1 MDMKE
6 VEADLISLTRAE
18 TDPGVYVCD
27 ASLEDWKRYVKSDQ
41 QALLSRAMAWN
52 HGKIYIVELPGGI
65 HDTFSGLLEFAVL
78 SATGTGDEHLI
89 SHKSVFVDN
98 LAHIEPDSSFGPA
111 PGFGATLPHGL
122 TWMEYHTLKVE
133 VGVAKGW
140 PQLDAKAVQW
150 SQFPGVEYIL
160 LIRLSP
166 ALVDTKL
173 PAMVAT
179 PIMNPTN
186 VVLDSRRLLGLPA
199 LAPIPAHFTTPN
211 LTLDFWSH
219 LGMHECV
226 LLAFVCSSFE
236 FDDERS
242 VGQITLSYVHH
253 CPGQALINIVQSI
266 VNGPV
271 TTDAIGEVV
280 ELAYRH
286 NKYGVKMQY
295 YNILGRVLLSLCE
308 CTGTDLWSDALD
320 LAWRTVYAY
329 MMTAMSP

>member
-1 MDMKE
+1 MSWRGESIYALPTRNMAVQRINGLIRKMDMKE
-6 VEADLISLTRAE
+6 VEADLISSTRAE

-27 ASLEDWKRYVKSDQ
+27 ASLEDWKRYVKSEQ

-65 HDTFSGLLEFAVL
+65 HDNFSGFLDFAVL
-78 SATGTGDEHLI
+78 SATRTGDEHLQ
-89 SHKSVFVDN
+89 SRRSTYVDN

-166 ALVDTKL
+166 ALRVFQYKL
-173 PAMVAT
+173 HSVVGGAIVPMVAT

-199 LAPIPAHFTTPN
+199 LVPIPAHFTAPN
-211 LTLDFWSH
+211 LTIDLFP
-219 LGMHECV
+219 LV
-226 LLAFVCSSFE
+226 QRIIALAN
-236 FDDERS
+236 
-242 VGQITLSYVHH
+242 
-253 CPGQALINIVQSI
+253 A
-266 VNGPV
+266 
-271 TTDAIGEVV
+271 
-280 ELAYRH
+280 
-286 NKYGVKMQY
+286 
-295 YNILGRVLLSLCE
+295 
-308 CTGTDLWSDALD
+308 
-320 LAWRTVYAY
+320 
-329 MMTAMSP
+329 

>member
-6 VEADLISLTRAE
+6 VEADLISPTRAE

-27 ASLEDWKRYVKSDQ
+27 ASLEDWKRYVKTEQ

-52 HGKIYIVELPGGI
+52 HGMIYIVELPGRI
-65 HDTFSGLLEFAVL
+65 HDKILGSLDFAVL
-78 SATGTGDEHLI
+78 SATGTGEEHLL
-89 SHKSVFVDN
+89 SCRSVFVDN

-122 TWMEYHTLKVE
+122 AWMEYHTLKVE

-160 LIRLSP
+160 LIRLPDQALRVYQYKLHSVDGG
-166 ALVDTKL
+166 ALVP

-199 LAPIPAHFTTPN
+199 LAPIPAHFTAPN
-211 LTLDFWSH
+211 LTIDLFP
-219 LGMHECV
+219 LV
-226 LLAFVCSSFE
+226 QRIIALAN
-236 FDDERS
+236 
-242 VGQITLSYVHH
+242 
-253 CPGQALINIVQSI
+253 A
-266 VNGPV
+266 
-271 TTDAIGEVV
+271 
-280 ELAYRH
+280 
-286 NKYGVKMQY
+286 
-295 YNILGRVLLSLCE
+295 
-308 CTGTDLWSDALD
+308 
-320 LAWRTVYAY
+320 
-329 MMTAMSP
+329 

>member
-1 MDMKE
+1 MATGNRFMRSLPTRNMAVQRINRFIRKMDMKE

-27 ASLEDWKRYVKSDQ
+27 ASLEDWKRYVKSEQ

-52 HGKIYIVELPGGI
+52 HGKIYIVELPGKI
-65 HDTFSGLLEFAVL
+65 HDKISRSLDFAVL
-78 SATGTGDEHLI
+78 SATGTGEEHLL
-89 SHKSVFVDN
+89 SCGSAFVDN

-166 ALVDTKL
+166 ALRVYQYKL
-173 PAMVAT
+173 HSVVGGAIVPMVAT

-199 LAPIPAHFTTPN
+199 LAPIPAHFTAPN
-211 LTLDFWSH
+211 LTIDLFP
-219 LGMHECV
+219 LV
-226 LLAFVCSSFE
+226 QRIIALAN
-236 FDDERS
+236 
-242 VGQITLSYVHH
+242 
-253 CPGQALINIVQSI
+253 A
-266 VNGPV
+266 
-271 TTDAIGEVV
+271 
-280 ELAYRH
+280 
-286 NKYGVKMQY
+286 
-295 YNILGRVLLSLCE
+295 
-308 CTGTDLWSDALD
+308 
-320 LAWRTVYAY
+320 
-329 MMTAMSP
+329 